1 MLTVRSKNLAFS
13 KLPWAS
19 VMLYLGSWYKES
31 KGELWSQTNLS
42 SNDVST
48 SQVLCDSEQMV
59 PLPDT
64 VPISFTKVRK

>member
-1 MLTVRSKNLAFS
+1 MLIVRSKDLAFL

-19 VMLYLGSWYKES
+19 VLLYLGSWYRES
-31 KGELWSQTNLS
+31 KGERWNQTNLS

-64 VPISFTKVRK
+64 VPISSTKVRK